1 MMLFELDLFIFFLLN
16 FWFEF
21 PLQRNLFKR
30 KNAIWPKLSTASLDF
45 LIQVHVL
52 QKLKNA
58 IKLQYLVK
66 LYIYDLH
73 MKSLQLEV
81 IKWPNRMNYQTI
93 NHDILNMNWN
103 VEKFHHNPWQRKIEM
118 IDKWMNVT
126 VRTCLWFSCSGQLT
140 WFNNFFYSTIASLFT
155 LPFLILALLRVMVV
169 SLVRR
174 VMIRGSVEDLL
185 AASSSELSSST
196 SSTAS

>member
-1 MMLFELDLFIFFLLN
+1 MY
-16 FWFEF
+16 
-21 PLQRNLFKR
+21 
-30 KNAIWPKLSTASLDF
+30 
-45 LIQVHVL
+45 L

-81 IKWPNRMNYQTI
+81 IKWPNMMNYQTI
-93 NHDILNMNWN
+93 KSWYSKHELKSWKIPSQSLTKKNRNDR
-103 VEKFHHNPWQRKIEM
+103 QRNE
-118 IDKWMNVT
+118 WVT
-126 VRTCLWFSCSGQLT
+126 VRTRLWFSCSGQLT

-185 AASSSELSSST
+185 AASSSELNSST